1 MGKFDGV
8 LICSDFDGTIFNGQ
22 EVPSEAREAI
32 EAFMAEGGKFC
43 ICSGRGPEF
52 LRDMAHFIRGNT
64 YSICH
69 GGAIITD
76 IWSGDTL
83 KDEFVDDEAFLVLE
97 DVLNSEAKTVKINIM
112 RPAGV
117 IDRYTP
123 KEYFKNKETIS
134 RDAYKITLNG
144 ATDADGALYV
154 KYAKEHPSENYTLAR
169 SFSSYIEILK
179 TANTKGYGAKLLKK
193 HLGARLLVAMG
204 DYENDFA
211 LFESA
216 DVSFAVANAIPE
228 LKSMATHILSRT
240 VNECAVIEA
249 IDFIEKNYLNK

>member
-1 MGKFDGV
+1 M
-8 LICSDFDGTIFNGQ
+8 
-22 EVPSEAREAI
+22 
-32 EAFMAEGGKFC
+32 
-43 ICSGRGPEF
+43 
-52 LRDMAHFIRGNT
+52 
-64 YSICH
+64 
-69 GGAIITD
+69 
-76 IWSGDTL
+76 
-83 KDEFVDDEAFLVLE
+83 DDEAFLVLE
-97 DVLNSEAKTVKINIM
+97 DVLNSEAKTVRINIM

-123 KEYFKNKETIS
+123 EEYFKNKETIS

-144 ATDADGALYV
+144 PEERDGLLYV
-154 KYAKEHPSENYTLAR
+154 KYAKEHKNPRYSLVR

-179 TANTKGYGAKLLKK
+179 AKNTKGAGAKLLKEK
-193 HLGARLLVAMG
+193 LGCKLLVAMG

-228 LKSMATHILSRT
+228 LKEMATHTLTRT

>member
-8 LICSDFDGTIFNGQ
+8 LICSDFDGTIFNGN
-22 EVPSEAREAI
+22 EVPALAREAI
-32 EAFMAEGGKFC
+32 VEFMSEGGKFC
-43 ICSGRGPEF
+43 VCSGRGPEF

-76 IWSGDTL
+76 IWSGETL
-83 KDEFVDDEAFLVLE
+83 KDEFVGDEAFLVLE
-97 DVLNSEAKTVKINIM
+97 DILNSDAKTVRINIM
-112 RPAGV
+112 REDGV

-123 KEYFKNKETIS
+123 EEYLKIKDSIS
-134 RDAYKITLNG
+134 HDAYKITLNG
-144 ATDADGALYV
+144 ETDEDGMLYV
-154 KYAKEHPSENYTLAR
+154 KYAKEHKNPRYSLVR

-179 TANTKGYGAKLLKK
+179 NKNTKGAGARLLKEK
-193 HLGARLLVAMG
+193 LNCKLLVAMG

-228 LKSMATHILSRT
+228 LKKMATHTLTRT
-240 VNECAVIEA
+240 VHECAVIEA
-249 IDFIEKNYLNK
+249 IDYIEKHYL